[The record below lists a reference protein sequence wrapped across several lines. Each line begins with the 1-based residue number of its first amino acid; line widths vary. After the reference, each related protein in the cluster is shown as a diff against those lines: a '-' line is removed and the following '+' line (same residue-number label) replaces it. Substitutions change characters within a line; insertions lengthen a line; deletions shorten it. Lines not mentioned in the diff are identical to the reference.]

1 MTTLD
6 LQQRSAINTIKQGNG
21 LVEKQLITHSRIQC
35 VQTCRKKH
43 WWKYEQGIRK
53 QSDATALRMGSIYH
67 QMLDLLGQGQAL
79 EIALEY
85 LQREYVTNPPEQLDD
100 YQASIEQAT
109 LAVLVTCYQWRWAH
123 SEITILAT
131 EKSFQIPLCN
141 PKTGSAST
149 VFDHAGKLDKSIL
162 LEDGRQGLMEHKL
175 LGVDHGDG
183 SDLRK
188 MLRMDPQ
195 ITLYLHAERVL
206 GQLAETII
214 YDVTRKPTIKP
225 SAIPVL
231 DDDGF
236 KIVIDQNGNRVFLA
250 DKLKKNG
257 EITSGKPRQSASK
270 DNKWTLYTR
279 PMTPEEW
286 GEKLRSD
293 IGERPDFYFSRIEVP
308 RLDDEIED
316 ALQDLWDAQ
325 KTIREAQNTGRWFRT
340 VNRNSCPFC
349 EYFSLCCA
357 KYDLAD
363 GVPEGFEH
371 SDNVHPEL

>member
-1 MTTLD
+1 MTM
-6 LQQRSAINTIKQGNG
+6 
-21 LVEKQLITHSRIQC
+21 EKQLITHSRIQC

-67 QMLDLLGQGQAL
+67 EMLDILGGGMLLIDA
-79 EIALEY
+79 
-85 LQREYVTNPPEQLDD
+85 REWLRDKYESCQLDNLDD
-100 YQASIEQAT
+100 YQWAIEETT
-109 LAVLVTCYQWRWAH
+109 LAVLITCYEWRWAD
-123 SEITILAT
+123 SQIKILAT
-131 EKSFQIPLCN
+131 EKSFRIPLRN
-141 PKTGSAST
+141 PKTGAAST

-183 SDLRK
+183 SDLRE

-206 GQLAETII
+206 GQPAETII

-236 KIVIDQNGNRVFLA
+236 KIVVDESGARVYLD
-250 DKLKKNG
+250 DKVKKDG
-257 EITSGKPRQSASK
+257 TVTPGKPRQAASK
-270 DNKWTLYTR
+270 DNDWTLLTR
-279 PMTPEEW
+279 PMTPDEW
-286 GEKLRSD
+286 AEKLRVD

-308 RLDDEIED
+308 RLDDEVTE

-325 KTIREAQNTGRWFRT
+325 KTIREAQNSGRWFRT
-340 VNRNSCPFC
+340 VNRNTCPFC
-349 EYFSLCCA
+349 EYFSLCCS
-357 KYDLAD
+357 KYNLAD
-363 GVPEGFEH
+363 GVPEGFEQLT
-371 SDNVHPEL
+371 NVHPEL